1 MVAART
7 PNIVAAA
14 ASGCRKSSVV
24 AREPRRRK
32 RLSWEDKLRP
42 GLQPSVVA
50 DKRSGQPLLLP
61 TPLLIAETIATVPRG
76 QVITLSCLRE
86 QLARRFNTQSTCPLM
101 TGIFAGI
108 LAGAVA
114 DDLAAHRKPRWP
126 IWRLVR
132 DDGTLNPKWPLDVLY
147 RASLL
152 RAEGVRLTRRR
163 GTWAVLGSLS
173 RTP

>member
-1 MVAART
+1 MVVART
-7 PNIVAAA
+7 PNVLASA
-14 ASGCRKSSVV
+14 ASGRRNPAAVGK
-24 AREPRRRK
+24 PRNQK
-32 RLSWEDKLRP
+32 RLSWEAKLRP
-42 GLQPSVVA
+42 ALQPSIVA
-50 DKRSGQPLLLP
+50 DKRSGQSLLLP
-61 TPLLIAETIATVPRG
+61 TPLLVGEVIASIPRG
-76 QVITLSCLRE
+76 HVITYSCLRA
-86 QLARRFNTQSTCPLM
+86 QLARRFNAESTCPLM
-101 TGIFAGI
+101 TGIFASI

-163 GTWAVLGSLS
+163 GTWAALS
-173 RTP
+173 KEHC

>member
-7 PNIVAAA
+7 PNVLAAGT
-14 ASGCRKSSVV
+14 S
-24 AREPRRRK
+24 RRRMAAVAKKPRKQK
-32 RLSWEDKLRP
+32 RLSWETKLRP
-42 GLQPSVVA
+42 DLQPRIVA
-50 DKRSGQPLLLP
+50 DQRSGESLLLP
-61 TPLLIAETIATVPRG
+61 TPLLVGEVVALIPCG
-76 QVITLSCLRE
+76 QVISLSQLRAN
-86 QLARRFNTQSTCPLM
+86 LAQRFKAATTCPLM

-108 LAGAVA
+108 LAGVVA
-114 DDLAAHRKPRWP
+114 DDLAQRRKPRWP

-163 GTWAVLGSLS
+163 GTWAVLSKEHC
-173 RTP
+173 